1 MPDGQWIEFEDFGQG
16 YDIDERGAIWISDQY
31 PSMEWKS
38 PGDYSLAKELGDL
51 DYEGED
57 RDDGEDDDAFLD

>member
-1 MPDGQWIEFEDFGQG
+1 MIDGQWIEFEEVGQG
-16 YDIDERGAIWISDQY
+16 YDYDERGTLWMDDSGGT
-31 PSMEWKS
+31 WKS

-57 RDDGEDDDAFLD
+57 RDDDAF